1 MERRRVVEEYVA
13 RLAESSEDAKAR
25 AEADI
30 GGRGEFEVIQ
40 VTWPEEVVSV
50 EAVAVG
56 AVFGP

>member
-1 MERRRVVEEYVA
+1 VERRRVVEEYVA

-30 GGRGEFEVIQ
+30 GGGGTFEVIQ
-40 VTWPEEVVSV
+40 VTCPEEVVSV